1 MAEQKKLYVI
11 RTRQLGIRD
20 LVFAL
25 RPRRKSYSSLELLE
39 QAGLVRDLK
48 PEWEHRFVQDLVE
61 THPTYK
67 RDFEHALI
75 DPPKGILP
83 SQVYQEIHARS
94 DMVPT
99 LYIVQM
105 QNGHPVTINKVN
117 TYYELLSLVSD
128 ARDDGLIPE
137 KGAAHDQ

>member
-48 PEWEHRFVQDLVE
+48 PEWERRFVQDLVE

-83 SQVYQEIHARS
+83 SQVYREIHARS

-105 QNGHPVTINKVN
+105 QNGRPVTMNKVN

>member
-25 RPRRKSYSSLELLE
+25 RPRRKSYSALELLE

-48 PEWEHRFVQDLVE
+48 PEWERRFVRDLVE

-105 QNGHPVTINKVN
+105 QNGHPMTINKVN